1 VKSLAHLAWI
11 PAGALVG
18 FAASFVFGDALT
30 LPVDLYYLIYFAMV
44 LGFLAFYVA
53 RTGLRLRPWLSRRAA
68 WSVAAGIAVGL
79 VMVQNVLSRPE
90 TERLAGGMLAWAVLW
105 RGLVYGA
112 VDGLLLH
119 AFPWT
124 VVWRALRAEE
134 KGLATRLR
142 AAALAWVAVLAVTTA
157 YHLGYRDFRSSKIVQ
172 PNVGSTIM
180 SVPTLVTANPIGS
193 PLTHVFLHVAAV
205 VHSPRTELF
214 LPPHR

>member
-1 VKSLAHLAWI
+1 VRALAHLAWI
-11 PAGALVG
+11 PAGALAG
-18 FAASFVFGDALT
+18 FAASFVFGDVLT
-30 LPVDLYYLIYFAMV
+30 LPVDLYYLSYFAVV
-44 LGFLAFYVA
+44 LGFLALYAV

-68 WSVAAGIAVGL
+68 WSVAAGVAVGL
-79 VMVQNVLSRPE
+79 VMVQNVLSRPG
-90 TERLAGGMLAWAVLW
+90 TERLAGGLLVWAVLW

-112 VDGLLLH
+112 VDGLLLS
-119 AFPWT
+119 AFPWI
-124 VVWRALRAEE
+124 VCWRALGAEE
-134 KGLATRLR
+134 NGLGRRLG
-142 AAALAWVAVLAVTTA
+142 AAALAWVAILVLTTA
-157 YHLGYRDFRSSKIVQ
+157 YHLGYRDFRSGMIVQ